1 MRSRTP
7 SADPAAGAG
16 PAQHVDAEAFR
27 AIMGSLPTGVTVV
40 TTLDSQGDPCGF
52 TCSAACSVSQE
63 PPLLLVC
70 VNSRSRVL
78 REMLGTGAFAVNFL
92 RDNREWLSAHF
103 AARRADRFAAVA
115 WQPTPRH
122 GLPWLPSDTSAYAE
136 CVLTSAIT
144 AGDHTVV
151 IGTIV
156 DGDVRQA
163 RGPLMYW
170 RREYAGWPGH
180 DPVGSGL
187 TLATEG

>member
-1 MRSRTP
+1 MSLPTP
-7 SADPAAGAG
+7 PSSCAP
-16 PAQHVDAEAFR
+16 PVEPETFR
-27 AIMGSLPTGVTVV
+27 AIMGALPTGVTVV
-40 TTLDSQGDPCGF
+40 TTLDSRREPCGF
-52 TCSAACSVSQE
+52 TCSAACSVSQD

-78 REMLGTGAFAVNFL
+78 REMLGTGAFAVNVL
-92 RDNREWLSAHF
+92 RANREWVSSHF
-103 AARRADRFAAVA
+103 ASRAEDRFASVA
-115 WQPTPRH
+115 WEPADAL
-122 GLPWLPSDTSAYAE
+122 GLPWLPDHTVAYAE
-136 CVLTSAIT
+136 CRLDSAIT

-156 DGDVRQA
+156 GGDALQT

-180 DPVGSGL
+180 DALGSGL